1 MQVTLAL
8 YIKRSKM
15 KPALLCTTGK
25 PTGQPS
31 TGRFSVGLEQELAA
45 FRAEFE
51 RTAPSGRAELY
62 SAKVEELRRQ
72 FPLKDT
78 LAVGDEAPDF
88 TLPDTRQRQ
97 VSLTAVLRAGP
108 AIVTFYRG
116 GWCPYCNIQLRA
128 YQRALPEIAGLGG
141 QILAIS
147 PQLPDG
153 SLSVSEK
160 NALEFDVLGDAGN
173 VVGRSFG
180 LVYALPEELRAVLR
194 LNGKALPGING
205 DESWELP
212 VPATFVIGQDRRVAL
227 AYVDVDY
234 RRRLPPED
242 IIATL
247 RSLSALIARRA

>member
-1 MQVTLAL
+1 M
-8 YIKRSKM
+8 
-15 KPALLCTTGK
+15 
-25 PTGQPS
+25 
-31 TGRFSVGLEQELAA
+31 GLDQELEA

-51 RTAPSGRAELY
+51 RTAPAGRSELY
-62 SAKVEELRRQ
+62 NAKVEELRGR

-88 TLPDTRQRQ
+88 TLPNTRQRQ
-97 VSLTAVLRAGP
+97 VSLTSILHAGP

-128 YQRALPEIAGLGG
+128 YQRALPEIAELGG

-160 NALEFDVLGDAGN
+160 NALEFEVLSDAGN

-180 LVYALPEELRAVLR
+180 LVYALPEELRAVLK

-212 VPATFVIGQDRRVAL
+212 LPATFVIGQDRRVAL
-227 AYVDVDY
+227 AYVDIDY
-234 RRRLPPED
+234 RRRLSPED

-247 RSLSALIARRA
+247 RSLRTQSAQHAGASMR

>member
-1 MQVTLAL
+1 M
-8 YIKRSKM
+8 IG
-15 KPALLCTTGK
+15 KPA
-25 PTGQPS
+25 GQLS
-31 TGRFSVGLEQELAA
+31 NGRFRVGLEQELEA

-51 RTAPSGRAELY
+51 RTAPAGRSELY
-62 SAKVEELRRQ
+62 NAKVEELRGQ

-88 TLPDTRQRQ
+88 TLPNTRQRQ
-97 VSLTAVLRAGP
+97 VSLTSVLRAGP

-128 YQRALPEIAGLGG
+128 YQRALPEIAELGG

-160 NALEFDVLGDAGN
+160 NALEFEILSDASN
-173 VVGRSFG
+173 AVGRSFG
-180 LVYALPEELRAVLR
+180 LVYALPDELRAVLK

-227 AYVDVDY
+227 AYVDIDY
-234 RRRLPPED
+234 RRRLSPEE

-247 RSLSALIARRA
+247 RSLWTQSGQRAGASMR